1 MAQSW
6 GICIGDNLPLLQF
19 PGITPPRHM
28 QTDTTLETAEAAF
41 APESAPSPTVP
52 AYMHEVYDWAY
63 VSPRW
68 VERLDNNLVVKL
80 LLFGN
85 DRRLMRAYLARIKP
99 GMRVWQVAHVYGDLV
114 SQAAARCGTQ
124 GRFLLTDITPI
135 QIEHGA
141 RKLKGVPQAGIV
153 RADAAQFSSGERFD
167 LICSFFLLHEVPD
180 AWKRQVVDNMLRQLP
195 EGATALFVDYH
206 RPAWWQPVRYILQ
219 AVNRLLEPFAA
230 SLWRREIASFATHPE
245 HYAWTK
251 STLFGGVYQIV
262 TATRLAQ

>member
-1 MAQSW
+1 
-6 GICIGDNLPLLQF
+6 
-19 PGITPPRHM
+19 M
-28 QTDTTLETAEAAF
+28 QTDTTFETAEAAF
-41 APESAPSPTVP
+41 APATTSPPAVP

-68 VERLDNNLVVKL
+68 VERLDNNPVVKL

-85 DRRLMRAYLARIKP
+85 DRRLMRAYLDRIKP

-114 SQAAARCGTQ
+114 ARAAARCGTQ

-135 QIEHGA
+135 QVEHGL
-141 RKLKGVPQAGIV
+141 RKLQHCSQASVV
-153 RADAAQFSSGERFD
+153 RADAGQFSCTERLD

-180 AWKRQVVDNMLRQLP
+180 NWKKQIVDNMLRQLP

-245 HYAWTK
+245 GYAWTK

-262 TATRLAQ
+262 TATHLPQ